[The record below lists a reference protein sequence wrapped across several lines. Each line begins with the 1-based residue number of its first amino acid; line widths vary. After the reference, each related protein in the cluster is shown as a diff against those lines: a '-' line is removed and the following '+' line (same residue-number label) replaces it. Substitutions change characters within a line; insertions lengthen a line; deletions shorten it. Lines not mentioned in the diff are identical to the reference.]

1 MKKVIAIAF
10 VLIALSAVAASAG
23 NFGIGGAFSMDILN
37 TANGGA
43 MLSLKVPSIPIVWG
57 IALQGGND
65 NFNLG
70 LTADWWLYQ
79 QGLAGALGLYVG
91 PGLYVS
97 LPDNVELGGRVPIG
111 INLFP
116 LNFLELFLE
125 IAPTLVFYSNQGI
138 SIPNFGLQG
147 AFGFRFWFNM

>member
-23 NFGIGGAFSMDILN
+23 NFGIGGAFSMDVLS
-37 TANGGA
+37 TTGGGA
-43 MLSLKVPSIPIVWG
+43 MLSLKIPSVPIVWG
-57 IALQGGND
+57 IALQGGGD

-111 INLFP
+111 INLYP

-125 IAPTLVFYSNQGI
+125 IAPTLVFYNNQGI
-138 SIPNFGLQG
+138 DVPNFGLQG